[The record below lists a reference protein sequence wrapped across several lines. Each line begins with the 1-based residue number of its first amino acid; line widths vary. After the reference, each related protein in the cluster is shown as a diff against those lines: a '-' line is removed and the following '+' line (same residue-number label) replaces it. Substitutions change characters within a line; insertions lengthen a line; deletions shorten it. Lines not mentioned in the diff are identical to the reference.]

1 MKLDSSA
8 VDEYLALYS
17 PEKQHL
23 LQQLRIA
30 IRSAVPD
37 AEEGIF
43 WNMPGYRWNG
53 PLVYFAAYKNHVGF
67 YPGPDAIAA
76 FTDQLKEF
84 KTSKGAIQ
92 LSYDEA
98 LPEGLIKSLTLF
110 RMKANEQKKALKKAN
125 KSGS

>member
-1 MKLDSSA
+1 MKLDSCA
-8 VDEYLALYS
+8 VDEYLAMYS
-17 PEKQHL
+17 HEKQQL
-23 LQQLRIA
+23 LQQLRNV

-76 FTDQLKEF
+76 FSDQLKEF

-92 LSYDEA
+92 FSYDEV
-98 LPEGLIKSLTLF
+98 LPEDLIKSLTLF
-110 RMKANEQKKALKKAN
+110 RMKVNEQKKALKKAN

>member
-8 VDEYLALYS
+8 VDDYLAMYS
-17 PEKQHL
+17 HEKQQL
-23 LQQLRIA
+23 LQQLRTV

-76 FTDQLKEF
+76 FANQLREL

-92 LSYDEA
+92 FSYDEV

-110 RMKANEQKKALKKAN
+110 RMKANEQKKAVKKAN
-125 KSGS
+125 KPGN